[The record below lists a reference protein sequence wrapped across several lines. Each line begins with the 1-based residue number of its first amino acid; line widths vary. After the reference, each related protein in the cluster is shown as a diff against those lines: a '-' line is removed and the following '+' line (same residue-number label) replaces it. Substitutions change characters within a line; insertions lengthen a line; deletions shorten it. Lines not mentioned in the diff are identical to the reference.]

1 MPTILPNGEGKLGKS
16 KRYQPWLTEGS
27 ARVPEPAP
35 SLTNPSVGGGKRQ
48 QFKERS
54 RENRGTFKLEQRP
67 ATRPALAW
75 PAPTPACPGSRCPG
89 LPQPGP
95 GRLRERRGGAPGRG
109 GGRRAGGPAAAAAAR
124 GEARPAARLSPW
136 DGSSGPAGLRT
147 NAAAAPRG
155 LHCRRRAGRPCDGVR
170 GEGVPCPAGAAPAR
184 PTQRAAAAAGP
195 LTCGGRPL
203 SARPL
208 AAGGTAACALRPS
221 PALAWR
227 RHPGSRGGQG
237 APVEK
242 AGGGGVR
249 ERAERSGAGRAGR
262 GGGEGGGAGRGG
274 AGGGGGYCPLP
285 GRADNSAAVGTGR
298 AGGPHRPCGPRW
310 WGTAARRRR
319 RRRRR
324 MGGAGAVARWGLPR
338 AAPAAPACPSPPAC
352 RAIRSR
358 RRPLA
363 TTAPGTAAASAAS
376 PTSGAAGP
384 HTSTCPVDRVQ
395 EEFLELLELL
405 VSRARTY
412 VASLA
417 AMEEFH
423 LSLSQ
428 CVVLR
433 YHWIDP
439 FVHSLKK
446 RLAPFHRFFCVADQ
460 VKVYTNENKT
470 RTFIGLE
477 VSAGHFQLLEL
488 VSEVDRVL
496 EEFDLPTFYK
506 DPSFHISLAWC
517 IGDMS
522 GRLEGQCLR
531 ELQDIVD
538 GFEDS
543 ALLLRVQWDQ
553 VRCKSGNK
561 YFSFPLR

>member
-1 MPTILPNGEGKLGKS
+1 AMRAAL
-16 KRYQPWLTEGS
+16 
-27 ARVPEPAP
+27 
-35 SLTNPSVGGGKRQ
+35 VGYSSSEEEEEEDEDGG
-48 QFKERS
+48 
-54 RENRGTFKLEQRP
+54 
-67 ATRPALAW
+67 
-75 PAPTPACPGSRCPG
+75 
-89 LPQPGP
+89 
-95 GRLRERRGGAPGRG
+95 RRGGGAQGPPPASAGR
-109 GGRRAGGPAAAAAAR
+109 P
-124 GEARPAARLSPW
+124 RLPV
-136 DGSSGPAGLRT
+136 PAGLPGDPEPEET
-147 NAAAAPRG
+147 VSDDSS
-155 LHCRRRAGRPCDGVR
+155 LH
-170 GEGVPCPAGAAPAR
+170 
-184 PTQRAAAAAGP
+184 
-195 LTCGGRPL
+195 GGRV
-203 SARPL
+203 
-208 AAGGTAACALRPS
+208 
-221 PALAWR
+221 R
-227 RHPGSRGGQG
+227 RFPHERGSW
-237 APVEK
+237 ATHV
-242 AGGGGVR
+242 
-249 ERAERSGAGRAGR
+249 
-262 GGGEGGGAGRGG
+262 
-274 AGGGGGYCPLP
+274 YLP
-285 GRADNSAAVGTGR
+285 
-298 AGGPHRPCGPRW
+298 C
-310 WGTAARRRR
+310 
-319 RRRRR
+319 
-324 MGGAGAVARWGLPR
+324 
-338 AAPAAPACPSPPAC
+338 
-352 RAIRSR
+352 
-358 RRPLA
+358 
-363 TTAPGTAAASAAS
+363 
-376 PTSGAAGP
+376 
-384 HTSTCPVDRVQ
+384 RVQ

-439 FVHSLKK
+439 FVRSLKE

-517 IGDMS
+517 VGDMS

-538 GFEDS
+538 GFEDA